1 MHALII
7 EEEPFL
13 AMVIEDHLRGLGYTS
28 FDFAI
33 TQADAVA
40 AARARCPDLV
50 TSDVRLPEGCGIAAV
65 ETICNEKPI
74 PVVFITAAASAVRER
89 KRDAIVVRK
98 PIIVAEL
105 IQAVSAAAG

>member
-7 EEEPFL
+7 EDEPFL

-28 FDFAI
+28 FDFAL
-33 TQADAVA
+33 TEADALL
-40 AARARCPDLV
+40 AARARCPDLI

-65 ETICNEKPI
+65 EAICSESPI
-74 PVVFITAAASAVRER
+74 PVVFITSNPWAVRER

-98 PIIVAEL
+98 PIIVADL
-105 IQAVSAAAG
+105 IEAVASAAA